1 MSPYP
6 DRYQPTEASAFIAD
20 VWHRKPFDTRL
31 PHSLAGLGYNF
42 PLVSM
47 DDCGIQTMFLQNY
60 YSEENKK
67 IHFSRQQASRFAK
80 EIAGDFNPIHDP
92 EAKRFCVPG
101 DLLFALVMSKYGL
114 SQRMRFTFSELV
126 SDEVLLSLPDS
137 VSAELDIDGDTG
149 KTYLSLFREGDTS
162 DDQNLIRDL
171 TTSYVRFS
179 GQTFPHILVPLMSD
193 NGVMINP
200 DRPLVI
206 YESMAINLERL
217 DITDPQL
224 ELTGSSL
231 EVRGKRGAVHLEF
244 QLKASETIVG
254 KGEKNM
260 ILSGLRAFDADKV
273 ETLVADYTRRKQTYV
288 S

>member
-1 MSPYP
+1 
-6 DRYQPTEASAFIAD
+6 
-20 VWHRKPFDTRL
+20 
-31 PHSLAGLGYNF
+31 
-42 PLVSM
+42 
-47 DDCGIQTMFLQNY
+47 MFLQKY
-60 YSEENKK
+60 YSGDSDM

-80 EIAGDFNPIHDP
+80 EVAGDFNPIHDP

-101 DLLFALVMSKYGL
+101 DLLFALVVSKYGV
-114 SQRMRFTFSELV
+114 SQCMRLTFSDLV
-126 SDEVLLSLPDS
+126 GEGVQLSLPDS
-137 VSAELDIDGDTG
+137 LASELDILGDNG
-149 KTYLSLFREGDTS
+149 KKYLSLHREGETS
-162 DDQNLIRDL
+162 NEQKLIRDL
-171 TTSYVRFS
+171 IFSYVRFS
-179 GQTFPHILVPLMSD
+179 GQTFPHILVPLMSE
-193 NGVMINP
+193 NQVMINP

>member
-1 MSPYP
+1 
-6 DRYQPTEASAFIAD
+6 
-20 VWHRKPFDTRL
+20 
-31 PHSLAGLGYNF
+31 
-42 PLVSM
+42 
-47 DDCGIQTMFLQNY
+47 MFLQQY
-60 YSEENKK
+60 YSEDHKK
-67 IHFSRQQASRFAK
+67 IRFSRQQASRFAK
-80 EIAGDFNPIHDP
+80 EVAGDFNPIHDP

-114 SQRMRFTFSELV
+114 SQHMRLSFSELV

-137 VSAELDIDGDTG
+137 VAAELDIYGNNG
-149 KTYLSLFREGDTS
+149 KKYLSLYREGDRS
-162 DDQNLIRDL
+162 GDPKLIGDL

-179 GQTFPHILVPLMSD
+179 GQTFPHILVPLMSEKQ
-193 NGVMINP
+193 VMINP

-206 YESMAINLERL
+206 YDSMAIHLQRL
-217 DITDPQL
+217 DISEPQL

-231 EVRGKRGAVHLEF
+231 EVKGKRGAVHLEF
-244 QLKASETIVG
+244 QLKASDEIVG

-273 ETLVADYTRRKQTYV
+273 ETLVVGYNARKRAYL